1 MTKSIERSKK
11 EITLL
16 NESLKPTNFLALK
29 YLFSKTRFNIVSII
43 SLFSVFVLSV
53 SYFAFTII
61 LSVLSGLESYS
72 LQFSKSF
79 DPEIKITK
87 YDEGLIALNQQ
98 DVVFLTEMDDTI
110 SKILRTKVLV
120 ENNGEINYAEIIGV
134 DKNFNRVVDFSK
146 LVNVGEYSELND
158 YNSYTSYS
166 LTEKLNLNLFNISGA
181 FNIYF
186 LNTQYPDLLFRPY
199 KNSKILFSD
208 GVFTTRNDDQE
219 NIIIADVSV
228 VQELMGLESNVY
240 SDLYFSN
247 FRKNKKLK
255 EKLKEYFTDYKVQ
268 SRDEINETIFKMIQS
283 EKLVVILIMIMII
296 IISSFNVISTV
307 IMLIIEKEKDIQTLR
322 ILGLKKS
329 SIQNI
334 FFQNGILINTIG
346 VFLGLVVGTIIILIQ
361 KNTGFI
367 SVGEMGLA
375 YPVEI
380 KTINYFIIL
389 LTASIVAVV
398 SSFISSGA
406 VKKLS

>member
-98 DVVFLTEMDDTI
+98 DVVFLAEMDDTI

-166 LTEKLNLNLFNISGA
+166 LTDKLNLNLFNISGA

-247 FRKNKKLK
+247 FKKNKKLK

-329 SIQNI
+329 SIQSI

-346 VFLGLVVGTIIILIQ
+346 LSLGLVVGTIIILIQ

-375 YPVEI
+375 YPVEL
-380 KTINYFIIL
+380 KAINYFIIL
-389 LTASIVAVV
+389 LTAFFIAVI
-398 SSFISSGA
+398 SSFISSRA

>member
-1 MTKSIERSKK
+1 M
-11 EITLL
+11 
-16 NESLKPTNFLALK
+16 KPTNFLAIK

-43 SLFSVFVLSV
+43 SLFSIFVLSV

-61 LSVLSGLESYS
+61 LSVLSGLGSYS
-72 LQFSKSF
+72 LEFSKSF
-79 DPEIKITK
+79 DPEIKITQ
-87 YDEGLIALNQQ
+87 YDESLITLDQH
-98 DVVFLTEMDDTI
+98 DFVFLSKIDDTV

-134 DKNFNRVVDFSK
+134 DKNFNSVVDFSK

-181 FNIYF
+181 FNVYY

-228 VQELMGLESNVY
+228 VQELLGLSSNVF

-247 FRKNKKLK
+247 FRKNEKLK
-255 EKLKEYFTDYKVQ
+255 QKLKEYFTDYKVQ
-268 SRDEINETIFKMIQS
+268 TRDEINETLFKMIQS
-283 EKLVVILIMIMII
+283 EKLVVTLIMVMII
-296 IISSFNVISTV
+296 IISAFNVISTV

-322 ILGLKKS
+322 VLGLKKS
-329 SIQNI
+329 SIQNV
-334 FFQNGILINTIG
+334 FFQNGVLINSIG
-346 VFLGLVVGTIIILIQ
+346 LSLGLVVGTIIILIQ
-361 KNTGFI
+361 KKTGFI
-367 SVGEMGLA
+367 SVGDMGLA

-380 KTINYFIIL
+380 KGINYFIVL
-389 LTASIVAVV
+389 LTAILVAV
-398 SSFISSGA
+398 ISSYISSSTA
-406 VKKLS
+406 KKLS

>member
-16 NESLKPTNFLALK
+16 NESLKPTNFLAIK

-98 DVVFLTEMDDTI
+98 DVVFLTEIDDTI

-134 DKNFNRVVDFSK
+134 DKNFNSVVDFSK

-166 LTEKLNLNLFNISGA
+166 LTDKLNLNLFNISGA

-219 NIIIADVSV
+219 NLS
-228 VQELMGLESNVY
+228 
-240 SDLYFSN
+240 
-247 FRKNKKLK
+247 
-255 EKLKEYFTDYKVQ
+255 
-268 SRDEINETIFKMIQS
+268 
-283 EKLVVILIMIMII
+283 LIHI
-296 IISSFNVISTV
+296 
-307 IMLIIEKEKDIQTLR
+307 
-322 ILGLKKS
+322 
-329 SIQNI
+329 
-334 FFQNGILINTIG
+334 
-346 VFLGLVVGTIIILIQ
+346 
-361 KNTGFI
+361 
-367 SVGEMGLA
+367 
-375 YPVEI
+375 
-380 KTINYFIIL
+380 
-389 LTASIVAVV
+389 
-398 SSFISSGA
+398 
-406 VKKLS
+406 

>member
-1 MTKSIERSKK
+1 M
-11 EITLL
+11 
-16 NESLKPTNFLALK
+16 KPTNFLAIK

-43 SLFSVFVLSV
+43 SLFSIFVLSV

-61 LSVLSGLESYS
+61 LSVLSGLGSYS

-87 YDEGLIALNQQ
+87 YDEGLITLDQH
-98 DVVFLTEMDDTI
+98 DFVFLSKIDDTV

-134 DKNFNRVVDFSK
+134 DKNFNSVVDFSK

-181 FNIYF
+181 FNVYY

-228 VQELMGLESNVY
+228 VQELLGLSSNVF

-247 FRKNKKLK
+247 FRKNEKLK
-255 EKLKEYFTDYKVQ
+255 QKLKEYFTDYKVQ
-268 SRDEINETIFKMIQS
+268 TRDEINETLFKMIQS
-283 EKLVVILIMIMII
+283 EKLVVTLIMVMII
-296 IISSFNVISTV
+296 IISAFNVISTV

-322 ILGLKKS
+322 VLGLKKS
-329 SIQNI
+329 SIQNV
-334 FFQNGILINTIG
+334 FFQNGVLINSIG
-346 VFLGLVVGTIIILIQ
+346 LSLGLVVGTIIILIQ
-361 KNTGFI
+361 KKTGFI
-367 SVGEMGLA
+367 SVGDMGLA

-380 KTINYFIIL
+380 KGINYFIIL
-389 LTASIVAVV
+389 LTAILVAV
-398 SSFISSGA
+398 ISSYISSSTA
-406 VKKLS
+406 KKLS